1 MREASRLRVQH
12 KIRLSDSICPY
23 DLALASG
30 LKVQFLAAPTL
41 EGMYDK
47 ERTAIMLGSARPP
60 GRRRFTCGHE
70 IGHHAFNH
78 GTSLDQLR
86 GPHTDSSDPNE
97 FLADS
102 FAAALLMPK
111 TAIDAAINR
120 RGWARRQ
127 FTPQML
133 WVLAQDLGV
142 GYDTLLTHLNLV
154 IDYLSSAETAKLQKQ
169 KPADLRDE
177 FAGFEVKN
185 EVYPVDEFWG
195 ARPVDL
201 EVGDVVLGTLSIAE
215 GTSVEMVDSPRPHL
229 VAMRPGITM
238 LTLPS
243 GRVIAA
249 RVAKR
254 NYFGRAQFRYE
265 EEVEET
271 Q

>member
-1 MREASRLRVQH
+1 MREASRLRFRH
-12 KIRLSDSICPY
+12 KLRLSDSICPC
-23 DLALASG
+23 DLALAVG
-30 LKVQFLAAPTL
+30 LTVQFLTVPTL

-47 ERTAIMLGSARPP
+47 DRGAIMLGSLRPA

-70 IGHHAFNH
+70 IGHHVFDH
-78 GTSLDQLR
+78 GTTLDQLR

-133 WVLAQDLGV
+133 WILAQDLGV
-142 GYDTLLTHLNLV
+142 GYETLLVHLNLV
-154 IDYLSSAETAKLQKQ
+154 IDYLSSAETAKLQKLR
-169 KPADLRDE
+169 PADLRDE
-177 FAGFEVKN
+177 FAGFEVKH

-195 ARPVDL
+195 TRPVDL
-201 EVGDVVLGTLSIAE
+201 EVGDLMIGTLSIVE
-215 GTSVEMVDSPRPHL
+215 GTSVEVVENPKPHL
-229 VAMRPGITM
+229 VAMRAGITT
-238 LTLPS
+238 LRLPS
-243 GRVIAA
+243 GRAIAS
-249 RVAKR
+249 RVANR

-265 EEVEET
+265 EDVE
-271 Q
+271 